1 MRDKRQ
7 PRFGSLGF
15 ISLAAVGA
23 LFIGPAVASAGTEV
37 EELIMYGI
45 DSTTDHLLRYSFKTD
60 TFTDMGIPMT
70 AGGVQVRDCESLAW
84 IPSGPGRGMYTSP
97 RGASPLEGLLVRI
110 NPLTGLCEVVSDL
123 RPWKDINAMVTI
135 WNGSDWFIFA
145 HDFNDDDF
153 VIINPVDGSISFAF
167 NISGI
172 EFEGLAQGP
181 DGTVY
186 ANTDTALYTIDV
198 TTGVETFI
206 GSTGTNKMESLEYAF
221 GDGAPQINIPGI
233 PAAWTA
239 DGALI
244 GFEDGGELMVID
256 PASGTSQ
263 EYVGSFSTLDCEGL
277 VFLTQMTDP
286 YGRVMV
292 NPFD

>member
-1 MRDKRQ
+1 
-7 PRFGSLGF
+7 
-15 ISLAAVGA
+15 
-23 LFIGPAVASAGTEV
+23 
-37 EELIMYGI
+37 
-45 DSTTDHLLRYSFKTD
+45 
-60 TFTDMGIPMT
+60 
-70 AGGVQVRDCESLAW
+70 
-84 IPSGPGRGMYTSP
+84 MYTSP

-110 NPLTGLCEVVSDL
+110 DALTGICETVSDL

-135 WNGSDWFIFA
+135 RVGSDWFIFA
-145 HDFNDDDF
+145 HDFNDEDF
-153 VIINPVDGSISFAF
+153 VIINPVDGLIGFAF

-206 GSTGTNKMESLEYAF
+206 GSLGTSKMESLEYAF
-221 GDGAPQINIPGI
+221 GDGAPVINIPGI

-239 DGALI
+239 SGALI
-244 GFEDGGELMVID
+244 GFEDGGELMIID
-256 PASGTSQ
+256 PASGTSL

-277 VFLTQMTDP
+277 VFLTQVTDP
-286 YGRVMV
+286 YGKIMV
-292 NPFD
+292 DPCD